1 MLCYCSSR
9 TCFIHDEI
17 AQEARAQKRATS
29 ADGDGGKEEKRE
41 PTTKRFKVQ
50 DLRQNS
56 CEELPL
62 IQWVIS
68 IKFHLIPALLFRLDE
83 SEIVEIPSDAIRLHV
98 ALVNFCWSTV
108 RVFNY
113 VAIMLALLNMLRF

>member
-1 MLCYCSSR
+1 MLHFTPLELITKHFGACYASAAAEHASSMMR
-9 TCFIHDEI
+9 SL
-17 AQEARAQKRATS
+17 RKRARKREQHQWM
-29 ADGDGGKEEKRE
+29 AVEEKEEKRE

-83 SEIVEIPSDAIRLHV
+83 SEIVEIPSDAIRLT
-98 ALVNFCWSTV
+98 LP
-108 RVFNY
+108 
-113 VAIMLALLNMLRF
+113 